1 MEFSL
6 LQRPSIHL
14 KNRPRVSPKKS
25 CSQDVQS
32 GIDPR
37 TNIGVFRKKVSLNTV
52 ILQVQIYPCTQEF
65 RPKMYIGL
73 AKTVI
78 FKTQIWQSYD
88 EANTCLKIWT

>member
-6 LQRPSIHL
+6 RQRPSIHL

-37 TNIGVFRKKVSLNTV
+37 TNIGVFRKKVSLNAV
-52 ILQVQIYPCTQEF
+52 ILHVKIYPCTQELTQNV
-65 RPKMYIGL
+65 YWIGHNCH
-73 AKTVI
+73 I
-78 FKTQIWQSYD
+78 
-88 EANTCLKIWT
+88 